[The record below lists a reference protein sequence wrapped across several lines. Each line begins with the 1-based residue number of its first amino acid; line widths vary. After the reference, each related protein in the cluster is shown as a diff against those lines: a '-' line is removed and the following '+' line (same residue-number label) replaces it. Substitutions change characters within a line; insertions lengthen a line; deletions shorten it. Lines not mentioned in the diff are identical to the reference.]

1 MIMLGI
7 SHTQF
12 VTLTMI
18 PQIRTLMGF
27 KSSPQFTMWV
37 GGNCIQFRY
46 VSKTHV
52 LPSLPAPSYLW
63 ERLSWE
69 EESGSILNGKT

>member
-1 MIMLGI
+1 MLPTCYSFWMCQKYYGLPRCAANKDRLRMIMLGI

-18 PQIRTLMGF
+18 LQIRTLMGF

-37 GGNCIQFRY
+37 GENCIQFR
-46 VSKTHV
+46 
-52 LPSLPAPSYLW
+52 
-63 ERLSWE
+63 
-69 EESGSILNGKT
+69 